1 MALGV
6 AIFNLSCAGWTILAE
21 ATGGSNIFVR
31 SKLRQDRRMRRIVW
45 TATNTGLEKGYSSVH
60 IFPVNTGINRED
72 IDGES
77 ESTHS
82 QVEQENGPT

>member
-31 SKLRQDRRMRRIVW
+31 GKARQDRRMRRIDW
-45 TATNTGLEKGYSSVH
+45 TANRTGLEKGSSNMR
-60 IFPVNTGINRED
+60 IFPANTGINRDD
-72 IDGES
+72 IDCES

-82 QVEQENGPT
+82 QEEQ